1 MESKIIFYQNQNS
14 NVVINVTYFEDN
26 FWLTQRLIA
35 QLFGVEVPAIN
46 KHLNNIFEENE
57 LDKETTISKM
67 EIVQQEGNRQV
78 RRQVEFYNLDAIIA
92 VGYRVNSK
100 QATQFRIW
108 ATKTLKE
115 YIIKGFVLND
125 EMLKNGKPFGKDY
138 FNELLERIREI
149 RASERRV
156 FQKLGDIFEQ
166 CSADYSKDA
175 EETKLFYKMV
185 QNKLHF
191 AVTGNTAAE
200 IDYNRADRNKDF
212 MGLSTWKNAP
222 NGKILKSD
230 VAIAKNYLNENEIGD
245 LNLLV
250 SAFLDLAEFQA
261 RRNQLMNMKDWLE
274 RTNKFLES
282 NSLDVLP
289 NAGII
294 SHEQAVEKAHQ
305 EYDHFRIEQDKN
317 YLSDLDRELKRIG
330 NK

>member
-1 MESKIIFYQNQNS
+1 MESKIIFYQNQDS

-57 LDKETTISKM
+57 LDKEATISKM

-78 RRQVEFYNLDAIIA
+78 KRQVEFYNLDAIIA

-149 RASERRV
+149 RASERRF

-200 IDYNRADRNKDF
+200 IVYNRADRNKDF

>member
-78 RRQVEFYNLDAIIA
+78 KRQVEFYNLDAIIA

-156 FQKLGDIFEQ
+156 FQKLGDIFER
-166 CSADYSKDA
+166 CSADYSNDA

-185 QNKLHF
+185 
-191 AVTGNTAAE
+191 
-200 IDYNRADRNKDF
+200 
-212 MGLSTWKNAP
+212 
-222 NGKILKSD
+222 
-230 VAIAKNYLNENEIGD
+230 
-245 LNLLV
+245 
-250 SAFLDLAEFQA
+250 
-261 RRNQLMNMKDWLE
+261 
-274 RTNKFLES
+274 
-282 NSLDVLP
+282 
-289 NAGII
+289 
-294 SHEQAVEKAHQ
+294 
-305 EYDHFRIEQDKN
+305 
-317 YLSDLDRELKRIG
+317 
-330 NK
+330 

>member
-1 MESKIIFYQNQNS
+1 MESKIIFYQNQDS

-57 LDKETTISKM
+57 LDKEATISKM

-78 RRQVEFYNLDAIIA
+78 KRQVEFYNLDAIIA

>member
-1 MESKIIFYQNQNS
+1 MESKIIFYQNQDS

-78 RRQVEFYNLDAIIA
+78 KRQVEFYNLDAIIA

-317 YLSDLDRELKRIG
+317 YLSDLDRE
-330 NK
+330 